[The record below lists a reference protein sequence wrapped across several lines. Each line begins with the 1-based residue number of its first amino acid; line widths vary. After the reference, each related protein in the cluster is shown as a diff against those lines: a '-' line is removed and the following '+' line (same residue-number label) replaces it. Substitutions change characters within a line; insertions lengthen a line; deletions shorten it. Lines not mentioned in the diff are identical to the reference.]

1 MIEDSFLI
9 RNTLVDK
16 YTEPNFPQERGNS
29 AQFLRKKSNP
39 VFTELLLHDSSYS
52 CSAWLFDLALFWP

>member
-1 MIEDSFLI
+1 MIEDSYLI
-9 RNTLVDK
+9 RNTPVEK

-29 AQFLRKKSNP
+29 AQFLRKRSNS

-52 CSAWLFDLALFWP
+52 CSA